1 MAHAG
6 GRLAHIN
13 INEAG
18 DKSSV
23 SSDSK
28 YSSQGLHLTHSPEDL
43 LRLSGDDEESSDEIP
58 LLHSSTFY
66 DSPYNNYQSMD
77 HCHEVSNQ
85 RLMDLRSARRK
96 LILAC
101 FLCLVFVGGE
111 VAGGILSG
119 SLAIL
124 TDAAHMFSDFGS
136 FIVGLLVI
144 HLGNKAPRKNYTFGF
159 LRAEALGALFTVTVI
174 WYVTGILLYL
184 AIDRLFSMEFEVE
197 PDIMMITGGI
207 AVIFNLILGWVFHG
221 QSSSGGKG
229 GSHSHEHINIRAAF
243 IHVLGDLVQSIG
255 VFIAA
260 VIIKLWPEYKVADP
274 ICTLIFSIIVFC
286 TTINILR
293 DTLRIL
299 MEGIP
304 PGLSYDDVL
313 QDILATSTS
322 VVQVHD
328 LSIWSLT
335 TDKAAL
341 IAHVAVH
348 PSNRDQDDALVK
360 DIAKGLRAKYAQ
372 LSRIT
377 IQVEDFVPAMSTCGF
392 CQSLE

>member
-1 MAHAG
+1 
-6 GRLAHIN
+6 
-13 INEAG
+13 
-18 DKSSV
+18 
-23 SSDSK
+23 
-28 YSSQGLHLTHSPEDL
+28 
-43 LRLSGDDEESSDEIP
+43 
-58 LLHSSTFY
+58 
-66 DSPYNNYQSMD
+66 MD

-174 WYVTGILLYL
+174 WY
-184 AIDRLFSMEFEVE
+184 FEVE

-243 IHVLGDLVQSIG
+243 IHHW